1 MDEDGR
7 GLQDR
12 ATGTRLLI
20 HNLTREVSFV
30 NSIDRFTY
38 IENSKSPN
46 TPLVLCDLNL
56 DNRGCTVGNMVLACR
71 IAKQNGARV
80 VGWCSLSSIIG
91 RIRLPL
97 ETQDLILVASNFDV
111 EASYCQ
117 PRFSPRLLTLANV
130 VLLVRLMSLS
140 IFSSRRLSRV
150 IVGGVPIGRQAVDSQ
165 RRRTL
170 RLNATTVV
178 WLKRD
183 ELGLDYPWVP
193 VSRSGFINLFALCL
207 PRFAARAWLN
217 YIFWLHFLDSKCVVM
232 SVQSHTER
240 AEFGPLTRLLY
251 SQRVPIL
258 VHLERLELFDDMW
271 TNRTAKG
278 RLWLS
283 QLQRRERIAYLDWV
297 RSNLE
302 KSFVSQPDVG
312 RLYSSTF
319 IGSPREQSKAIKA
332 VQDFLHEHNQKVI
345 ALLLPATFE
354 AFGHDSGVQIF
365 SNFDD
370 WFYRVFGVAA
380 RASAAVLIKPHP
392 HSDSE
397 EIARIA
403 GFLRSR
409 RYVRVAPHLL
419 ITQQVG
425 VSVIAHFRDRS
436 VATMLA
442 SSSIPE
448 LGFLGMPLV
457 VAGSTPYS
465 AWSYAS
471 QPRTA
476 VDYERKLEEVL
487 AFGCS
492 YSIDEVLESVLLTN
506 HHSSWR
512 PPLEP
517 LSTQSAFEDLNQDIH
532 STTTRY
538 AKSSLGRSMTRE
550 SLWSAYRDAAAWE
563 FLASDYNPPPH
574 LIETK

>member
-1 MDEDGR
+1 
-7 GLQDR
+7 
-12 ATGTRLLI
+12 
-20 HNLTREVSFV
+20 
-30 NSIDRFTY
+30 
-38 IENSKSPN
+38 
-46 TPLVLCDLNL
+46 
-56 DNRGCTVGNMVLACR
+56 
-71 IAKQNGARV
+71 
-80 VGWCSLSSIIG
+80 
-91 RIRLPL
+91 
-97 ETQDLILVASNFDV
+97 
-111 EASYCQ
+111 
-117 PRFSPRLLTLANV
+117 
-130 VLLVRLMSLS
+130 
-140 IFSSRRLSRV
+140 
-150 IVGGVPIGRQAVDSQ
+150 
-165 RRRTL
+165 
-170 RLNATTVV
+170 
-178 WLKRD
+178 
-183 ELGLDYPWVP
+183 
-193 VSRSGFINLFALCL
+193 
-207 PRFAARAWLN
+207 
-217 YIFWLHFLDSKCVVM
+217 
-232 SVQSHTER
+232 
-240 AEFGPLTRLLY
+240 
-251 SQRVPIL
+251 
-258 VHLERLELFDDMW
+258 MW

-532 STTTRY
+532 STTTMY